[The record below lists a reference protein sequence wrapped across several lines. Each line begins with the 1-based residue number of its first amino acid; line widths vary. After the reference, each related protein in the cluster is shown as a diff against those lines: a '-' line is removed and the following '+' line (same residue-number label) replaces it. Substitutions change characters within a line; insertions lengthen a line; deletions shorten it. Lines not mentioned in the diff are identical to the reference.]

1 MVTSEELASTFKE
14 VGNDFGFG
22 NVTAEYAPF
31 RDLKVRWQRTYDWAS
46 FEIADYLEK
55 APLEVIEGLA
65 RTIMGRI
72 RGEDEDY
79 PEGTIE
85 WLTSHEFRANNQSTY
100 IERSRMIAVPVD
112 GDDRLQESYARL
124 IDEGLIDEIE
134 DLKLYWS
141 KSEGSNKMGESS
153 CLMRVVI
160 MNPKLRED
168 DVPED
173 VLDYCM
179 LKQLA
184 NIKVGFALDRE
195 SRTEEISNIMDS
207 CPEALK
213 AQNWLEDNRIE
224 V

>member
-1 MVTSEELASTFKE
+1 MVTSEELESTFKK

-31 RDLKVRWQRTYDWAS
+31 RDLKVRWQRSFDWAS
-46 FEIADYLEK
+46 FEVSDSLEK
-55 APLEVIEGLA
+55 APIEVIEGLA
-65 RTIMGRI
+65 KTILGRI
-72 RGEDEDY
+72 RGEDGDY
-79 PEGTIE
+79 PEETIE
-85 WLTSHEFRANNQSTY
+85 WLTSHEFRAANQSTY

-112 GDDRLQESYARL
+112 GDDRLQGSYERL
-124 IDEGLIDEIE
+124 VDEGLIEEIE

-141 KSEGSNKMGESS
+141 KAEGSNKTGESS

-160 MNPKLRED
+160 MNPKLRDE

-173 VLDYCM
+173 VLDYC
-179 LKQLA
+179 LLHQLA